1 MPVTLSYPVAMLLLV
16 LFAFSPAHADELAT
30 PSCEDLAAWS
40 GSVDPK
46 ARWEPFS
53 ENRRLWLPEA
63 MAQPA
68 FADLFGKPAVE
79 WTQADVASARATWN
93 GCIQKAKKA
102 RDRDQQK
109 LLQDARRYLTS
120 NLRGVARYQE
130 RRGQRVTRDQAVEAR
145 QAREV
150 AEREAARRAESPS
163 RAAVPV
169 HPVRSSALQREVDQ
183 LIKAPASVN
192 TLIAL
197 GSLSRLDLNDA
208 ETMQN
213 LEKQFGYSSGPAASP
228 AYSILR
234 DLRIRGPQN
243 FDEVQRPR
251 IDERLVAVKP
261 EAFAQFRDEFSQTPT
276 DMHQRRAL
284 AQRYEKTMKQLEY
297 ALTPSEY
304 QSLADTTRNERR
316 AAVDSVIDAAK
327 SKIDQVL
334 PGADGIAQIDRIV
347 RDTTQRGLDIRQ
359 RRALSEHAV
368 ARQRVLANEV
378 LREATENQLPA
389 LPPTLAGIRSLNAIS
404 TRMLQG
410 IVQKAD
416 RDVIQRF
423 VDTSDARLT
432 EIGRKALP
440 EYEQALAK
448 LPVDEKGLAQAER
461 EIADKEGWT
470 DMEEGVRGEYVA
482 IARARRDEI
491 AGVVSEQRAQQR
503 EALERERKAAIAAGG
518 DPRLVGSE
526 WVDTNKTMKFEF
538 RDEETVF
545 INALGIKAAGTYEV
559 SRNDVV
565 VKGPHGQLVYTLN
578 GDRLTGM
585 GATFIRQPD

>member
-1 MPVTLSYPVAMLLLV
+1 M
-16 LFAFSPAHADELAT
+16 E
-30 PSCEDLAAWS
+30 
-40 GSVDPK
+40 
-46 ARWEPFS
+46 
-53 ENRRLWLPEA
+53 
-63 MAQPA
+63 
-68 FADLFGKPAVE
+68 
-79 WTQADVASARATWN
+79 
-93 GCIQKAKKA
+93 
-102 RDRDQQK
+102 
-109 LLQDARRYLTS
+109 
-120 NLRGVARYQE
+120 
-130 RRGQRVTRDQAVEAR
+130 
-145 QAREV
+145 
-150 AEREAARRAESPS
+150 
-163 RAAVPV
+163 
-169 HPVRSSALQREVDQ
+169 
-183 LIKAPASVN
+183 
-192 TLIAL
+192 
-197 GSLSRLDLNDA
+197 
-208 ETMQN
+208 
-213 LEKQFGYSSGPAASP
+213 
-228 AYSILR
+228 
-234 DLRIRGPQN
+234 
-243 FDEVQRPR
+243 RPR
-251 IDERLVAVKP
+251 IDERLAAVKP
-261 EAFAQFRDEFSQTPT
+261 EAFAQFRDEFSETPT

-284 AQRYEKTMKQLEY
+284 AQRYEKMMKQLEY

-304 QSLADTTRNERR
+304 QSLADAARNERR
-316 AAVDSVIDAAK
+316 AAVDSAIDAAK
-327 SKIDQVL
+327 SKIDQVP

-347 RDTTQRGLDIRQ
+347 RDTAQRGLDIHQ

-368 ARQRVLANEV
+368 ARQRVLAHEV
-378 LREATENQLPA
+378 LREATENELPA

-423 VDTSDARLT
+423 VDASDARLT

-448 LPVDEKGLAQAER
+448 LPADEEGLAQAER

-491 AGVVSEQRAQQR
+491 AGVVSEQRARQR

-545 INALGIKAAGTYEV
+545 INALGIKAAGTYTV

-565 VKGPHGQLVYTLN
+565 VKGPHGQLVYTRN
-578 GDRLTGM
+578 GGRHTGM
-585 GATFIRQPD
+585 GATFIKQPD